1 VTFWVLLQVLV
12 NLVLFAA
19 VVILWMKLNR
29 PAKDDP
35 RLSKGLQLLQ
45 SKISVLEDLADRT
58 DNQATQLSTLIEQKC
73 REVQNIILVADKQI
87 QKIESSMGK
96 SLEVAKIFQDKIP
109 HQEIIERQN
118 TAKYVKVARL
128 AHQGVSVSEIAAQVD
143 LSMGEIE
150 MIAKLNREQLQFS
163 EEDLPEWAQDEQL
176 GNAAQAEE
184 DFLKPLIKPFHSNFI
199 ENATAANKP
208 VDELSQLGNQFRQA
222 MNKPVAETLELDLA
236 PAAPAH
242 SQAKEPMPQA
252 ARAQRQVPMPKTA
265 THRKIET
272 LGENQTVRK
281 VVFPKIE
288 LNKNLV

>member
-1 VTFWVLLQVLV
+1 MTFWVLVQVLV
-12 NLVLFAA
+12 NLVLFVA
-19 VVILWMKLNR
+19 VAILWMKLNR

-73 REVQNIILVADKQI
+73 REVQQSVLNADKQI

-118 TAKYVKVARL
+118 TAKYVKAARL
-128 AHQGVSVSEIAAQVD
+128 AHQGLPTSEIAAQVD
-143 LSMGEIE
+143 LSQGEIE

-163 EEDLPEWAQDEQL
+163 EEDLPEWAQ
-176 GNAAQAEE
+176 AEGISNE
-184 DFLKPLIKPFHSNFI
+184 SSNQDQDFLKPLFKTASNFI
-199 ENATAANKP
+199 ENEQAD
-208 VDELSQLGNQFRQA
+208 DELSQLGNQFRQA
-222 MNKPVAETLELDLA
+222 TLPAAAASIAVPVAIPVA
-236 PAAPAH
+236 AKPAAPVPKSSFPKAAH
-242 SQAKEPMPQA
+242 Q
-252 ARAQRQVPMPKTA
+252 
-265 THRKIET
+265 KIET
-272 LGENQTVRK
+272 LGENETVRK